1 MSSNES
7 APINSAQLGALER
20 AAQGCHINALGLSFG
35 ELQAQSKFSIV
46 GSKISLAVTLGLPIG
61 TLNDELHSALVM
73 VLKPLTAG
81 CELHIDIKSDIPAGR
96 GNGKT
101 QALPGVKNIIAIASG
116 KGGVGK
122 SATALNLALA
132 LRAQGANVGLLDAD
146 IYGPSQPTML
156 GVPSDTRPEVEDKK
170 YFLPVMA
177 HGLQTMSMGYMVTEK
192 TPMAWRGPMVSGALM
207 QMIGQTRWNDLDY
220 LLIDMPPGTGDIQLT
235 LAQQVPCTGCVI
247 VTTPQNIA
255 LLDARKGIEMFQK
268 GDSIHITHSVYDG
281 DTRKAGV
288 NEGDV
293 ILAVNGKSMVG
304 DSITYDILRKEIVSS
319 DSCMVTFLDYQT
331 SSVEEVILANRTI
344 ENDDATIHGMLTDDV
359 GIIKIIYSI
368 LKGALMNIVMT

>member
-7 APINSAQLGALER
+7 VPDSASQLIALEH
-20 AAQGCHINALGLSFG
+20 AAQACHVNAFGLSLG
-35 ELQAQSKFSIV
+35 ELKAHCQASVIDSAIT
-46 GSKISLAVTLGLPIG
+46 LTVTLGLPIAA
-61 TLNDELHSALVM
+61 LNNELHAALEKIV
-73 VLKPLTAG
+73 KPLTAG
-81 CELHIDIKSDIPAGR
+81 VELHIDIKGDIPAGS

-101 QALPGVKNIIAIASG
+101 QALPGVKNIIAVASG

-132 LRAQGANVGLLDAD
+132 LRSQGASVGLLDAD
-146 IYGPSQPTML
+146 IYGPSQPNMM
-156 GVPSDTRPEVEDKK
+156 GVARDTRPEVEDQK

-268 GDSIHITHSVYDG
+268 
-281 DTRKAGV
+281 
-288 NEGDV
+288 
-293 ILAVNGKSMVG
+293 
-304 DSITYDILRKEIVSS
+304 
-319 DSCMVTFLDYQT
+319 
-331 SSVEEVILANRTI
+331 
-344 ENDDATIHGMLTDDV
+344 V
-359 GIIKIIYSI
+359 GIDCLGIVENMATHICSQCGHEEFIFGTGGGESIAEEYAVPLLGSLPLAPIIREMFDQGQPIVTAQPDSPITEQYIKIAQQ
-368 LKGALMNIVMT
+368 LALRVCQAADDTTVAVPEIIISDD

>member
-7 APINSAQLGALER
+7 VPINSAQQGALER

-35 ELQAQSKFSIV
+35 ELQAQFKFTIV
-46 GSKISLAVTLGLPIG
+46 GSKISLAVTVGLPIMG
-61 TLNDELHSALVM
+61 LNDELHRSLVT
-73 VLKPLTAG
+73 VLRPLTAG

-156 GVPSDTRPEVEDKK
+156 GVPTDTRPEVEDKK
-170 YFLPVMA
+170 YFLPVIA

-268 GDSIHITHSVYDG
+268 
-281 DTRKAGV
+281 
-288 NEGDV
+288 
-293 ILAVNGKSMVG
+293 
-304 DSITYDILRKEIVSS
+304 
-319 DSCMVTFLDYQT
+319 
-331 SSVEEVILANRTI
+331 
-344 ENDDATIHGMLTDDV
+344 V
-359 GIIKIIYSI
+359 GIDCLGIVENMATHICSQCGHEEFIFGSGGGESIAGEYAVPLLGSLPLAPIIRE
-368 LKGALMNIVMT
+368 LLDQGQPIVMAQPDSPITEQYIRIAQQLALRVCQAAQDKTVAVPEIIISDD